1 MNIREHVNQLFAVG
15 TYYWLVGEERQSN
28 MYWHLA
34 NQVWLWRSLWNKP
47 RNYMQDHT
55 YES

>member
-1 MNIREHVNQLFAVG
+1 MNVREHVNQLFAVG
-15 TYYWLVGEERQSN
+15 TYYWLVGEERQAN